1 MLYLFAQKLKNFMKD
16 AFILLNQGLQS
27 FSCQNLL
34 HRPLE
39 EIKKRKYEQ
48 KPEKW
53 WAILIQT
60 ITKVIPSV

>member
-1 MLYLFAQKLKNFMKD
+1 MLDLFAQKLENFIKD

-39 EIKKRKYEQ
+39 EVKKENMSKNQRNSEQ
-48 KPEKW
+48 R
-53 WAILIQT
+53 IQR